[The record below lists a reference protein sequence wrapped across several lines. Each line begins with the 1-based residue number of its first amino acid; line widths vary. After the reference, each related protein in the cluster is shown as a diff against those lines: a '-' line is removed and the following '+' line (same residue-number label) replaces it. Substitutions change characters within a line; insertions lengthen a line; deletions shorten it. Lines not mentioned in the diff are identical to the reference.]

1 MAVDRVYILDL
12 IAQGEGPSV
21 EFKTEQ
27 ARPENIAREI
37 VALANTSGGTIV
49 VGVTDGG
56 IIQGVSN
63 IKQWEERMANIVR
76 HSVIPSI
83 DIGFFPTKVEDKDVV
98 AVIVSKGRDKPY
110 QTTDGKYYVRV
121 GSTNRIATQSELLR
135 LFQAAGTFHYDLTP
149 VSGSGIKDLNFS
161 KLDNYFS
168 NYNFSF
174 SREVD
179 DQKQILLQNTDILT
193 NRGEVTIAGMLLFSS
208 NPSKHLPQNG
218 ISFAYFQGEN
228 INEELI
234 DKQNVDGNLDYQ
246 VDTGV
251 AVLKNHLSRP
261 STIVGAKRVATRYRY
276 PDKVFR
282 ELLTNAVVHRNYA
295 IIGSRI
301 RLFLF
306 EDRLEVISPGR
317 LPNTVT
323 IEKLRFGVSFATNPV
338 IVKFMENMNYIDQ
351 LGRGLPMVY
360 QEALNN
366 GKQVVFEEIGEEF
379 KVTLEV

>member
-1 MAVDRVYILDL
+1 MGVDRAYILDL
-12 IAQGEGPSV
+12 ITQGEGPSV
-21 EFKTEQ
+21 EFKMEPV
-27 ARPENIAREI
+27 RPEKIAREI
-37 VALANTSGGTIV
+37 VALANTRGGTIV
-49 VGVTDGG
+49 IGVTDDGV
-56 IIQGVSN
+56 IEGVSN
-63 IKQWEERMANIVR
+63 IKHWEERMANIAR

-83 DIGFFPTKVEDKDVV
+83 NIGFFSIKVEDKNVV
-98 AVIVSKGRDKPY
+98 AVIVPKGQDKPY
-110 QTTDGKYYVRV
+110 QTTDGKYYVRI

-135 LFQAAGTFHYDLTP
+135 LFQAAGTFHHDLTP
-149 VSGSGIKDLNFS
+149 VSGTEIKDLNFS

-174 SREVD
+174 SREKD
-179 DQKQILLQNTDILT
+179 DQKQILLQNTDIL
-193 NRGEVTIAGMLLFSS
+193 GSHGAITIAGMLLFGS

-218 ISFAYFQGEN
+218 ISFAYFRGKN

-251 AVLKNHLSRP
+251 AVLKNHLSYP
-261 STIVGAKRVATRYRY
+261 STIIGSKRVSTTYRY

-295 IIGSRI
+295 VTGSEI
-301 RLFLF
+301 RLFVF
-306 EDRLEVISPGR
+306 ENRLEIISPGR

-360 QEALNN
+360 QEAVNN
-366 GKQVVFEEIGEEF
+366 GKKVVFEEIGEEF
-379 KVTLEV
+379 KVTLEL